1 MRQWWKLMWPLG
13 ISIGTLVAAA
23 PLNSAVSRRIASSS
37 PRSRCA
43 KWRVESSPSIS
54 FHRWLPSIMVM
65 VPISTP
71 QSWNGMKAVS
81 IRSEVQVC
89 Q

>member
-1 MRQWWKLMWPLG
+1 MWPFG
-13 ISIGTLVAAA
+13 ITMGMAFTSASLCR
-23 PLNSAVSRRIASSS
+23 AVSLSRRASSS
-37 PRSRCA
+37 RSRCA
-43 KWRVESSPSIS
+43 KCRVESSPGIS
-54 FHRWLPSIMVM
+54 RHRWLPSMMVS

-71 QSWNGMKAVS
+71 QSWKGMNAVS